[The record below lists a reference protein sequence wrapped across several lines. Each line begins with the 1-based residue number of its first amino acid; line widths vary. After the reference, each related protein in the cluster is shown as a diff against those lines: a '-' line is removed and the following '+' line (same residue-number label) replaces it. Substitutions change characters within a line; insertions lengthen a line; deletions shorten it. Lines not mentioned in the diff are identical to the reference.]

1 MGQARRTDLI
11 IMGIPD
17 TDARQVAFE
26 DGWSVTQR
34 QDDNGF
40 WTVTTAVQYKPNG
53 TTRYIYNTSSSPR
66 KALLA
71 TSKQLMTIADVV
83 LHTSDGE
90 SKDHFRRIVNFARVV
105 RELSFGQ

>member
-1 MGQARRTDLI
+1 MI

-40 WTVTTAVQYKPNG
+40 WTVTTSVQYKPHG
-53 TTRYIYNTSSSPR
+53 TTRYIDNTGSSPR

-71 TSKQLMTIADVV
+71 TSEQLMTIADVV
-83 LHTSDGE
+83 LHMSDRE
-90 SKDHFRRIVNFARVV
+90 SVDHFRRIVNFARVV
-105 RELSFGQ
+105 KELSYD